1 MHKLATSLG
10 KTADS
15 NSMRQPR
22 VSSVSL
28 NKRQQR
34 KRLLA
39 SISNINQHWPAL
51 HNVNNISDNKLATTL
66 GDRWTIMVLWCEC
79 NGWGE
84 MGHPSNLIIT
94 TGMTY
99 LCPVMLSWF
108 TSGYH
113 SKVAFLT
120 KWNFMTTIMNI
131 HKESWLCR
139 CFIPTPWN
147 IPLPKW
153 DEYTC

>member
-66 GDRWTIMVLWCEC
+66 GDRVNN
-79 NGWGE
+79 NGV
-84 MGHPSNLIIT
+84 
-94 TGMTY
+94 
-99 LCPVMLSWF
+99 VMW
-108 TSGYH
+108 
-113 SKVAFLT
+113 
-120 KWNFMTTIMNI
+120 MQ
-131 HKESWLCR
+131 WLGG
-139 CFIPTPWN
+139 
-147 IPLPKW
+147 
-153 DEYTC
+153 DGAS

>member
-1 MHKLATSLG
+1 MSKPTLQDSFMNFTNDVFKGHNINIFRQLIKKDMLHLDSLQKNKNLFQSFLGPKDCFVDLCLSILTFDSSQCQQHQLMHKLATSLG

-51 HNVNNISDNKLATTL
+51 HNINNISDNKLATTL
-66 GDRWTIMVLWCEC
+66 GDRVNN
-79 NGWGE
+79 NGV
-84 MGHPSNLIIT
+84 
-94 TGMTY
+94 
-99 LCPVMLSWF
+99 VM
-108 TSGYH
+108 
-113 SKVAFLT
+113 
-120 KWNFMTTIMNI
+120 
-131 HKESWLCR
+131 
-139 CFIPTPWN
+139 
-147 IPLPKW
+147 
-153 DEYTC
+153 